1 MRLSQL
7 DVVNACLATMGE
19 SPLVAIDDD
28 HPYVQ
33 AALTALRNS
42 SAVVQ
47 SEGWWFNTD
56 YQNIT
61 IDPGTGFAYS
71 PADALSVE
79 TARAAVIARG
89 TRLYDQMHSSY
100 DMRPVFGA
108 GPIQAAVIRE
118 VPFED
123 IPTMAQHAISARAR
137 LDFQASFD
145 GDDNK
150 YSKIGGEYT
159 LAHRLLKAEHT
170 RQSRVNFFDSVSMQ
184 EKLRLMRPMSRGMRI
199 GRRGW

>member
-1 MRLSQL
+1 MRLTQL

-33 AALTALRNS
+33 AAITALNN
-42 SAVVQ
+42 ANTVIQ

-61 IDPGTGFAYS
+61 LDPGTGFAYA

-79 TARAAVIARG
+79 TAQAAVIARG
-89 TRLYDQMHSSY
+89 TRLYNQMQSSY
-100 DMRPVFGA
+100 DLRPVFGA

-118 VPFED
+118 VPFSD
-123 IPTMAQHAISARAR
+123 IPTMAQHAVSTRAR
-137 LDFQASFD
+137 LDFQSSFD
-145 GDDNK
+145 GDDTK
-150 YSKIGGEYT
+150 YSKIGGEYS

-170 RQSRVNFFDSVSMQ
+170 RQSRVNFFNSASMQ
-184 EKLRLMRPMSRGMRI
+184 EKLRLMRPMSRGMRV
-199 GRRGW
+199 GPRNW